1 MLEVHKDNF
10 EAEVLGA
17 SGLVV
22 VDFWS
27 PNCEK
32 CLALMPDMEALE
44 GKYKDKVKFAKLNI
58 QGNRRLALSLGV
70 RGLPAMGFFKGGQKV
85 ALLTPEEVSPEA
97 VEGKIRELL

>member
-1 MLEVHKDNF
+1 MLEVNKDNF

-32 CLALMPDMEALE
+32 CMALLPDMEALE

-85 ALLTPEEVSPEA
+85 ALLTPDEVSPAA
-97 VEGKIRELL
+97 VEEKINELL